1 VTRKLK
7 TRAIHAGEK
16 PDIST
21 GASSPNIVMSS
32 TFAHDEPLGFSINS
46 FEGESPFI
54 YSRWSNP
61 TTKQLEEKLSDLE
74 EAEECLTFSSGM
86 AATSAVFFSLLSSG
100 DHLVISNVNYPG
112 TAELVRDSLLRMG
125 IEYTAVDTSDLKMVE
140 QAMKKNT
147 RLVWVETPANPILRL
162 TDIELVAEIAH
173 SKGALLAV
181 DSTFATPIGTRPI
194 TKGADLVVHSLT
206 KYICGHGDALGGAVI
221 GATDVLDII
230 RQEATV
236 HFGGVMSPFNAWL
249 IMRGMATLPIR
260 MEAHQQSAMAIAEWL
275 QEDSNAQSVC
285 YPGLASHPQHELAQR
300 QMDNYG
306 GVLSFTVPDGKGV
319 AIQLAK
325 SLEVVHYAVS
335 LGHHRSLIY
344 YLDTLELNASSYHLE
359 GLELEKYM
367 TVAGE
372 GLFRISVGLEDSVDI
387 IDDLAGVLGK

>member
-1 VTRKLK
+1 MTRKLR

-61 TTKQLEEKLSDLE
+61 TTKQLEEKLSNLE

-344 YLDTLELNASSYHLE
+344 YLDTSELNASSYHLE

-387 IDDLAGVLGK
+387 IDDLSGVLGK

>member
-1 VTRKLK
+1 MTRKLR

-61 TTKQLEEKLSDLE
+61 TTKQLEEKLTDLE

-112 TAELVRDSLLRMG
+112 TAELVRDSLPRMG

-344 YLDTLELNASSYHLE
+344 YLDTSELNASSYHLE

-372 GLFRISVGLEDSVDI
+372 GLFRISVGLEDSEDI

>member
-1 VTRKLK
+1 MTRKLR

-112 TAELVRDSLLRMG
+112 TAELVRDSLPRMG

-260 MEAHQQSAMAIAEWL
+260 MEAHQQSAMAIADWL

-344 YLDTLELNASSYHLE
+344 YLDTSELNASSYHLE

>member
-1 VTRKLK
+1 MTRKLR

-61 TTKQLEEKLSDLE
+61 TTKQLEEKLTDLE

-100 DHLVISNVNYPG
+100 DHLVMSNVNYPG
-112 TAELVRDSLLRMG
+112 TAELVRDSLPRMG
-125 IEYTAVDTSDLKMVE
+125 IEYTAVDTSDLKMIE

-344 YLDTLELNASSYHLE
+344 YLDTSELNASSYHLE

-387 IDDLAGVLGK
+387 IDDLSGVLGK

>member
-1 VTRKLK
+1 MTRKLR

-61 TTKQLEEKLSDLE
+61 TTKQLEEKLSNLE

-86 AATSAVFFSLLSSG
+86 AATSAGFFSLLSSG

-112 TAELVRDSLLRMG
+112 TAELVRDSLPRMG

-344 YLDTLELNASSYHLE
+344 YLDTSELNASSYHLE

-387 IDDLAGVLGK
+387 IDDLARVLGK

>member
-1 VTRKLK
+1 MTRKLR

-112 TAELVRDSLLRMG
+112 SAELVRESLPRMG

-275 QEDSNAQSVC
+275 QEESNAQSVC

-344 YLDTLELNASSYHLE
+344 YLDTSELNASSYHLE

>member
-1 VTRKLK
+1 MTRKLR

-112 TAELVRDSLLRMG
+112 TAELVRDSLPRMG

-162 TDIELVAEIAH
+162 TDIEIVAEIAH

-275 QEDSNAQSVC
+275 QENSKAQSVC

-344 YLDTLELNASSYHLE
+344 YLDTSELNASSYHLE
-359 GLELEKYM
+359 ELELEKYM

>member
-1 VTRKLK
+1 MTRKLR

-112 TAELVRDSLLRMG
+112 TAELVRDSLPRMG

-344 YLDTLELNASSYHLE
+344 YLDTSELNASSYHLE

>member
-1 VTRKLK
+1 MTRKLR

-61 TTKQLEEKLSDLE
+61 TTKQLEEKLSNLE

-112 TAELVRDSLLRMG
+112 TAELVRDSLPRMG

-206 KYICGHGDALGGAVI
+206 KYICGHGDALGGAVL

-344 YLDTLELNASSYHLE
+344 YLDTSELNASSYHLE

-387 IDDLAGVLGK
+387 IDDLSGVLGK

>member
-1 VTRKLK
+1 MTRKLR

-112 TAELVRDSLLRMG
+112 TAELVRDSLPRMG

-344 YLDTLELNASSYHLE
+344 YLDTSELNASSYHLE
-359 GLELEKYM
+359 ELELEKYM

>member
-1 VTRKLK
+1 MTRKLK

-285 YPGLASHPQHELAQR
+285 YPGLASHPQYELAQR

>member
-1 VTRKLK
+1 MTRKLK

-387 IDDLAGVLGK
+387 IDDLTSVLGK